1 MGGNER
7 GRKVRRAHAAARR
20 VTAVLLLAAWAPAA
34 AQQQPRQSERRV
46 AGPGETQFNLQLLR
60 PSGGP
65 VIPIFEGWYQH
76 PDGRYE
82 LSFGYFNVNTEE
94 VLEIP
99 HGPDNFI
106 EPSRYD
112 GVQPTH
118 FLPVPEGDRRHW
130 GVFTVTVPADF
141 GDRDVVWT
149 LRVGGRSYSVPG
161 RVTRAPYQLHGWIF
175 PGDTTASP
183 LLAFERA
190 GPRGRGPWGVRHGPL
205 RASVGQPLPL
215 KLWATRAAQFRGD
228 PRPIN
233 LRWFKHR
240 GPGSVTFSRP
250 AARLEAAAWRGEGP
264 GGAAE
269 TAATFGAPGEYV
281 LRALAYNTIREF
293 EFQCC
298 WTNGYVHVTVTD

>member
-1 MGGNER
+1 MRAGWL
-7 GRKVRRAHAAARR
+7 VRTGAGCMAAG
-20 VTAVLLLAAWAPAA
+20 LLLALWAPGA
-34 AQQQPRQSERRV
+34 AQQRPQQSEQRV
-46 AGPGETQFNLQLLR
+46 ARPGETQFNLQLLR

-118 FLPVPEGDRRHW
+118 FLPMPEGDRRHW

-141 GDRDVVWT
+141 GEQDVVWT
-149 LRVGGRSYSVPG
+149 LRVDGRDYSVPG
-161 RVTRAPYQLHGWIF
+161 RVTRPPYQLHGWIF

-183 LLAFERA
+183 LLGFEPA
-190 GPRGRGPWGVRHGPL
+190 GPRGRGPWGLRHGPIE
-205 RASVGQPLPL
+205 AQVGRPLPL
-215 KLWATRAAQFRGD
+215 TVWTTRDELFHGD
-228 PRPIN
+228 SRPIN
-233 LRWFKHR
+233 VRWFKHL

-250 AARLEAAAWRGEGP
+250 QAELGADRWRANGAGAAAGTE
-264 GGAAE
+264 
-269 TAATFGAPGEYV
+269 ATFGAPGEYV
-281 LRALAYNTIREF
+281 IRALAYNTIREF

-298 WTNGYVHVTVTD
+298 WTNGYVQVNVTD